1 MLVAW
6 VRVELMME
14 WTVSQSGECVHKG
27 RGRQRE
33 RGRERQTDDWTDRRV
48 GRERDTVVRTEIV
61 LEGRAGKGSSEH
73 PGTSLLSYPVTPPP
87 LRV

>member
-6 VRVELMME
+6 VRVELMTE

-61 LEGRAGKGSSEH
+61 LGGLVRGARSTLE
-73 PGTSLLSYPVTPPP
+73 PVCCPTLLPHLP
-87 LRV
+87 